1 MHFLSMDTKG
11 FKVLNFG
18 LKVSGRISVVH
29 EGGFSNKGWDLI
41 RVYIHGLKET
51 DKRKDML

>member
-41 RVYIHGLKET
+41 CVYIHGLKET